1 MLRLLLS
8 LLVLLTICGLTFFTQ
23 NVLGGSIM
31 IQNIAN
37 ITTIMGFVL
46 SWLEKVGSIP
56 ATHSLGIGKLVIRR
70 SRATTVR
77 NYMNL

>member
-1 MLRLLLS
+1 
-8 LLVLLTICGLTFFTQ
+8 
-23 NVLGGSIM
+23 M

-46 SWLEKVGSIP
+46 SWLENVGSIP
-56 ATHSLGIGKLVIRR
+56 DTHSLGIGKLVIRR